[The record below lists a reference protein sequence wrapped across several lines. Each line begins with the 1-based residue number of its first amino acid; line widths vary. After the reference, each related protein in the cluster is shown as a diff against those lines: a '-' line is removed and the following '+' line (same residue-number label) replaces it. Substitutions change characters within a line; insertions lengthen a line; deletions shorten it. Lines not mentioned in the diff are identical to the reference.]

1 MKEENTIIP
10 IDILE
15 HSWDSQHLFNTQSK
29 KIHSICRNRGTTLA
43 NPHSLYTWWWKTGSL
58 PPLFRNKM
66 EMDILTTSGQ
76 PWSELSNQSSWP
88 STYIYPDQKKTYDW
102 LYLQLDNQLPH
113 QDAWTFYLNYM
124 NQFWRREDM
133 NAVIWYAGD
142 MILHTDIVNPG
153 KYSYSVYFL
162 NGCRA

>member
-88 STYIYPDQKKTYDW
+88 STCIYPDQKENIW
-102 LYLQLDNQLPH
+102 LTVSTAWQPITSSRCMNILFQLYEPVLKK
-113 QDAWTFYLNYM
+113 
-124 NQFWRREDM
+124 RRYERR
-133 NAVIWYAGD
+133 D
-142 MILHTDIVNPG
+142 MICRWYDPAYR
-153 KYSYSVYFL
+153 YSKPRKIQL
-162 NGCRA
+162 

>member
-66 EMDILTTSGQ
+66 EMDIWLLLVNLEVNYLTKAVGQ
-76 PWSELSNQSSWP
+76 ALI
-88 STYIYPDQKKTYDW
+88 STQIRKKTYDW